1 MTSTAATLVQQIY
14 NHLKRNEH
22 DLNTTLHGELMVT
35 FAHGA
40 VTKVELLKRANVS
53 ADPNATLSAA
63 MPTKPTSTT

>member
-1 MTSTAATLVQQIY
+1 M
-14 NHLKRNEH
+14 
-22 DLNTTLHGELMVT
+22 NTTLHGELMVT